1 MICIKIF
8 YIFHVRF
15 VEYCSCKNIRM
26 QIGASME
33 SEIEICIINNEIEIV
48 LFFIFCISRIILLCS
63 RILHQSFTRS
73 TS

>member
-1 MICIKIF
+1 
-8 YIFHVRF
+8 
-15 VEYCSCKNIRM
+15 
-26 QIGASME
+26 ME